1 MFRSGGPAIP
11 APLYVDV
18 YVSAPVAVSAP
29 VMVAALVNG
38 NEIVGVIDAVSD
50 DTTGGWADSL
60 DGWQRRAGGQ
70 R

>member
-1 MFRSGGPAIP
+1 LFRSGGPAIP
-11 APLYVDV
+11 APLYVDM
-18 YVSAPVAVSAP
+18 YVAVAVIAP